1 MAKIERVEFRNIL
14 KSSSATFPLR
24 QFTIVPDTRFA
35 PYSSTLF
42 ILDGKYSSLEGLFAV
57 PDRDNDDDINAV
69 QFINEDTDEVLA
81 TVSNTTLSLVITV
94 AIYTIST

>member
-1 MAKIERVEFRNIL
+1 MIGTVTQALYISAIKLETDKVNMAKIEPVEGTHIL
-14 KSSSATFPLR
+14 NDSSAKIFPLMHKV
-24 QFTIVPDTRFA
+24 TIVPDNRFA

-69 QFINEDTDEVLA
+69 QFINEE
-81 TVSNTTLSLVITV
+81 
-94 AIYTIST
+94 YR